1 MLNQNIEFFI
11 FDLDG
16 TLYEDTNHFS
26 YYAEQLK
33 GELPESKWAAFEQ
46 EYERIIAGNHIITI
60 GKVYDVVRDQVL
72 KIDSSTMQV
81 VQAWTWGGQP
91 LQREQITFD
100 YPNPITCDFETMIA
114 IGDGWWLP
122 NACAKHFGVVDT
134 YSAYERTKEYMASDK
149 FQLTRIPN
157 LRQALLHVK
166 EKKKICLLTN
176 SEQTDVQRLLNR
188 LDLEGIFDEVITEG
202 KKPQNTTKHFLELMD
217 KHQLQPEQC
226 LSIGDNFINEIA
238 PAIRLGMETIFIDLN
253 ELDYPEYQGL
263 KVRSISEVLDSFLS
277 L

>member
-1 MLNQNIEFFI
+1 MIDKRVDYFI

-33 GELPESKWAAFEQ
+33 QELKQSEWEAFDA
-46 EYERIIAGNHIITI
+46 EYEKMIAGNHAVSI

-72 KIDSSTMQV
+72 KVDSSTMQV
-81 VQAWTWGGQP
+81 VQAWTWAGQP
-91 LQREQITFD
+91 LSEAQLKFD
-100 YPNPITCDFETMIA
+100 YPNPIACDFETMIA

-134 YSAYERTKEYMASDK
+134 YSAYERTKIYMASDQ
-149 FQLTRIPN
+149 FQLTRIPG
-157 LRQALLHVK
+157 LREALLHLK

-188 LDLEGIFDEVITEG
+188 LDLEGIFDEIITEA
-202 KKPQNTTKHFLELMD
+202 KKPQMTSKHFIDLME
-217 KHQLQPEQC
+217 KHALKPEEC
-226 LSIGDNFINEIA
+226 ISIGDNFINEIA
-238 PAIRLGMETIFIDLN
+238 PAIRLGMQTIFIDIN
-253 ELDYPEYQGL
+253 ELDYPEYSGT
-263 KVRSISEVLDSFLS
+263 KVKSISDLIEGFLAQ
-277 L
+277 